1 MKKSLLFLHICKSL
15 LDLLTN
21 FSIKKVAFSAF
32 VLLFSSISYADAI
45 CRDGWKSKSSGQG
58 TCSWHGGVARWLPD
72 GDNGFLS
79 GAGPFIILGIAIVI
93 FIIIKKNSSKSNS
106 RTTTKKT
113 YRTKTDS
120 PSNPASLPKN
130 PNSPLSSEEN
140 TKFEPM
146 KWAKFS
152 KAIFA
157 VEKEFTRQLDFVLND
172 EERNNADYASLV
184 AQRLLFEEF
193 MVKGFDQKEMYRA
206 LYGLVDSSPLFLYLF
221 RFKLDRVSKD
231 YQADKL
237 SGLYSSYKTERSSG
251 KSPEEALNRAIV
263 EYFTGGSFD
272 L

>member
-1 MKKSLLFLHICKSL
+1 VKKPLLLLHICSSL
-15 LDLLTN
+15 LDLLAN

-45 CRDGWKSKSSGQG
+45 CRDGWWSKSEGSG
-58 TCSWHGGVARWLPD
+58 TCSWHGGVKRWLAD
-72 GDNGFLS
+72 GTITLWQFL
-79 GAGPFIILGIAIVI
+79 IILGIALVI
-93 FIIIKKNSSKSNS
+93 FIIIRKKSSKSNS
-106 RTTTKKT
+106 HISTKKT
-113 YRTKTDS
+113 YRKKVKSAST
-120 PSNPASLPKN
+120 SNSLPKN

-140 TKFEPM
+140 TKFEPI

-221 RFKLDRVSKD
+221 RFKLDLVSKD
-231 YQADKL
+231 YQSDKL